1 MTSLLVK
8 KAVTVAYNDL
18 QESISIVSEIEDI
31 VDDAVSDD
39 TEEKLKQLVQ
49 KLELKMKQASE
60 WLLAVKE
67 DK

>member
-8 KAVTVAYNDL
+8 KAVTVAYAGL
-18 QESISIVSEIEDI
+18 QESLSIVSEIEDI

-39 TEEKLKQLVQ
+39 TEEKLKELLK
-49 KLELKMKQASE
+49 KLELEMKQASE
-60 WLLAVKE
+60 WLVAVKE